1 MNKILITGCNGQL
14 GTELGALL
22 PDAIKTDHNTLDIR
36 DADAVKRF
44 VDKNKIETIVN
55 CAAYTAVDKAEDDF
69 DTALKINAK
78 GPKNLADTGAK
89 IIHISTDYVF
99 PVSGPYQK
107 NRPYKTD
114 DPALPESIYGITKR
128 KGEEL
133 IWTGCPSVK
142 NATIIIRTAW
152 LYSPYGNNFVKTML
166 RLGETKS
173 DINVVNDQIGTP
185 TYAADLAK
193 AIVTILPQMN
203 RENSGIYHFT
213 DEGVCSWYDFA
224 TEIMT
229 MAELPCNVHPIS
241 TAEYPTRAKR
251 PAYSVLDKSKIKKV
265 FDVDIPYWR
274 KSLQNCL
281 EKILVMSK

>member
-1 MNKILITGCNGQL
+1 MSKVLITGCNGQL

-22 PDAIKTDHNTLDIR
+22 PDAIKTDYDTLDITN
-36 DADAVKRF
+36 ADAVKRF

-229 MAELPCNVHPIS
+229 MAGLPCDVHPIPTS
-241 TAEYPTRAKR
+241 EYPTRAKR
-251 PAYSVLDKSKIKKV
+251 PAYSVLDKSKIRKV
-265 FDVDIPYWR
+265 FNVETPHWR
-274 KSLQNCL
+274 KSLQECL
-281 EKILVMSK
+281 QRLGR